1 MFLEKGNFLK
11 NKIKDEALV
20 ALYIRVSTD
29 AQVDGYSI
37 DAQEERLV
45 AYCKAMGW
53 SNYKIYTDPGFSGS
67 NLNRPKIQEL
77 IADAES
83 HAIKMVVVFK
93 LDRLSRS
100 QKDTLFLIEDVFL
113 PNGVDFVSLNE
124 SIDTSTPY
132 GRAMIGILSAFAQLE
147 RENIYLRTRMGMLE
161 RVKSGKW
168 QGGGMVPY
176 GYDYDRNLGTL
187 VPNEDADKVRKM
199 YDLYIKGWSC
209 SKIAKT
215 FGLEYDNH
223 VQKILMRKL
232 NIGIMHYKGEEYKGV
247 HEPLV
252 SEDVYYTAMAKMR
265 ERSSVRVTPRG
276 ANLLSGLIYCKKCGS
291 RMRYMKNGPTKYRL
305 YCYSR
310 MKDKP
315 YMHKAESCDMVTID
329 AAKIEEI
336 VINDLFQISF
346 NLQAD
351 STVLDNIATDPL
363 EEMELQINRTQ
374 ERIKKLYALYVEDHD
389 ELLYASIQE
398 QKTKLASLQQEY
410 AIEQENHIVLNRMDS
425 ARKTITSLADAWEYM
440 SDVEKQQAVRDCVE
454 KILIS
459 EDQVEI
465 YYTFVK
471 NNSK

>member
-1 MFLEKGNFLK
+1 MK
-11 NKIKDEALV
+11 NKMHKETLV

-53 SNYKIYTDPGFSGS
+53 PNYKSYIDPGFSGS
-67 NLNRPKIQEL
+67 NLNRPKMQEL
-77 IADAES
+77 IADAEA

-161 RVKSGKW
+161 RIKTGKW

-176 GYDYDRNLGTL
+176 GYDYDRNSGTL
-187 VPNEDADKVRKM
+187 VPNEDAEKVRKM

-209 SKIAKT
+209 SKLAKT

-232 NIGIMHYKGEEYKGV
+232 NIGIMQYKGQEYKGI

-252 SEDVYYTAMAKMR
+252 PEDVYYAAMAKMR

-276 ANLLSGLIYCKKCGS
+276 ANLLAGLIYCKKCGS
-291 RMRYMKNGPTKYRL
+291 RMRYMKNGPTKHRL

-315 YMHKAESCDMVTID
+315 YMHKADSCDMVTID
-329 AAKIEEI
+329 AAQIEEI
-336 VINDLFQISF
+336 VLNDLFQISF
-346 NLQAD
+346 NLQTD
-351 STVLDNIATDPL
+351 TTIFDNITTNPL
-363 EEMELQINRTQ
+363 EELEFQINRTQ
-374 ERIKKLYALYVEDHD
+374 ERIKKLYALYVEDND
-389 ELLYASIQE
+389 ELLYDSIQE
-398 QKTKLASLQQEY
+398 QKTKLALLQQEY
-410 AIEQENHIVLNRMDS
+410 AIEQENHMILNRVDA
-425 ARKTITSLADAWEYM
+425 ARKTVSTLAEAWEYM
-440 SDVEKQQAVRDCVE
+440 SDIEKQQAVRDCVE

-471 NNSK
+471 NNLKGKA

>member
-1 MFLEKGNFLK
+1 MKTKLK
-11 NKIKDEALV
+11 EEPLV

-53 SNYKIYTDPGFSGS
+53 SRYESYIDPGFSGS
-67 NLNRPKIQEL
+67 NLNRPKMQEL
-77 IADAES
+77 INDAQA
-83 HAIKMVVVFK
+83 HRIKMVVVFK

-100 QKDTLFLIEDVFL
+100 QKDTLFLIEDIFL
-113 PNGVDFVSLNE
+113 PNDVDFVSLNE

-161 RVKSGKW
+161 RVKTGKW

-176 GYDYDRNLGTL
+176 GYNYDRNLGTL
-187 VPNEDADKVRKM
+187 VPNEDAEKVRKM

-209 SKIAKT
+209 SRLAKT

-232 NIGIMHYKGEEYKGV
+232 NVGVIQYKGEEYKGI

-252 SEDVYYTAMAKMR
+252 SEEIYYTAMAKMR
-265 ERSSVRVTPRG
+265 ERSLVRVTPRG
-276 ANLLSGLIYCKKCGS
+276 ANLLAGLLYCKKCGS

-315 YMHKAESCDMVTID
+315 YMHKGESCDMITVD
-329 AAKIEEI
+329 AKQIEDI
-336 VINDLFQISF
+336 VLNDLFQISF
-346 NLQAD
+346 NMN
-351 STVLDNIATDPL
+351 SDNNIYDQITTNPL
-363 EEMELQINRTQ
+363 EELESQIARTQ
-374 ERIKKLYALYVEDHD
+374 ERIKKLYTLYVEDND
-389 ELLYASIQE
+389 ELLFDSIQE
-398 QKTKLASLQQEY
+398 QKAKLVLLQQEY
-410 AIEQENHIVLNRMDS
+410 AIEQDNHIMKNQVES
-425 ARKTITSLADAWEYM
+425 AKKTISNLADAWEYL
-440 SDVEKQQAVRDCVE
+440 SDIEKQQAVRDCVE
-454 KILIS
+454 KIVIS
-459 EDQVEI
+459 EDEVEI
-465 YYTFVK
+465 FYTFVK
-471 NNSK
+471 NKS